1 MKALVDKEWCGCLL
15 FLLQVWSSPSEYH
28 YNCNSFSLVA
38 LSLIAANFLSI
49 KASKCSKC
57 GASQCTH
64 SVHGYF
70 PWKLFLG
77 LNLKAPFF
85 FLAFPFRVD
94 QPQIHDLWL
103 LQTRNATPLEL
114 YWLPSPTCLWWRCL
128 PKCFN
133 CHLQKWEIWHIFYS
147 FLSRVSRVMAPKMT
161 TSYILGPVCNVGNR
175 RKRN

>member
-1 MKALVDKEWCGCLL
+1 MWMFTLSSSGLVLSFWISLQLQFFFSCCSLSNCCRLPVYKSLEVWGKPVYSLSSWLLSMKVISRPEP
-15 FLLQVWSSPSEYH
+15 QST
-28 YNCNSFSLVA
+28 
-38 LSLIAANFLSI
+38 I
-49 KASKCSKC
+49 
-57 GASQCTH
+57 
-64 SVHGYF
+64 
-70 PWKLFLG
+70 
-77 LNLKAPFF
+77 FF